1 MPNGQTVG
9 RTLRS
14 RAKIYVVQ
22 VQSGRERRAKL
33 LIQRMLPSDLVDEV
47 FIPTYTKQ
55 VKRAGEW
62 REEKSLLVPGY
73 LYLTTVSIDAVVQ
86 QLRSVPALT
95 RVLGTEARFVPLS
108 EEETAWLE
116 ELTRPGHR
124 SVDLSTGIIEGDEA
138 RIVSGPLKGHE
149 ALIKRVNRHKRTA
162 EIEFRILGR
171 VTCVRVGLE
180 IVQKSRSA

>member
-1 MPNGQTVG
+1 MSNGQTVG

-14 RAKIYVVQ
+14 QAKTYVVQ

-33 LIQRMLPSDLVDEV
+33 LIQRMLPEGLVDEV
-47 FIPTYTKQ
+47 FVPTYAKQ

-62 REEKSLLVPGY
+62 REEKFLLVPGY
-73 LYLTTVSIDAVVQ
+73 LYLSTVSIDAVVQ

-108 EEETAWLE
+108 EDEIVWLD
-116 ELTRPGHR
+116 ELTNPGQR
-124 SVDLSTGIIEGDEA
+124 TVGISTGVIEGDEV

-149 ALIKRVNRHKRTA
+149 ALIKRINRHRRTA

-171 VTCVRVGLE
+171 ATRVRVGLE
-180 IVQKSRSA
+180 IVRKER

>member
-1 MPNGQTVG
+1 MSNGQAEG

-14 RAKIYVVQ
+14 RVKTYVVQ
-22 VQSGRERRAKL
+22 VQSGRERRARL
-33 LIQRMLPSDLVDEV
+33 LIQRMLSEELVDEV

-55 VKRAGEW
+55 IKRAGEW

-73 LYLTTVSIDAVVQ
+73 LYLTTASIDAVVQ
-86 QLRSVPALT
+86 QLRLVPALT

-108 EEETAWLE
+108 DEETAWLE
-116 ELTRPGHR
+116 KLTKPGHR
-124 SVDLSTGIIEGDEA
+124 SIDISTGIIEGDEV

-149 ALIKRVNRHKRTA
+149 ALIKKVNRHKRTA

-171 VTCVRVGLE
+171 TTIVRVGLE
-180 IVQKSRSA
+180 VVTVRL